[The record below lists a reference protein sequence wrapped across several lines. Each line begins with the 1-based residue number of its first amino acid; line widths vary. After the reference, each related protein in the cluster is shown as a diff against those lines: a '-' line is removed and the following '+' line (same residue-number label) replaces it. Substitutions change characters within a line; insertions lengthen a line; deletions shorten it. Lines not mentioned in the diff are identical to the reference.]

1 MNEHR
6 YGKIAFLKQARDH
19 CQVTTNSILGSD
31 IRGLVALNLDGTPVR
46 QKVEMVCCFL
56 VVESHPLIAAGVHAR
71 EMAIL
76 SLRSLLG
83 IRRHIDRTEQKKDEE
98 AIERGP

>member
-6 YGKIAFLKQARDH
+6 DGKIAFLKHARDH
-19 CQVTTNSILGSD
+19 CQMTTNSILGSG
-31 IRGLVALNLDGTPVR
+31 IRGLVALDLDGTPVR
-46 QKVEMVCCFL
+46 QKAEVVSCFL
-56 VVESHPLIAAGVHAR
+56 VVESHSLIAASVHAP

-83 IRRHIDRTEQKKDEE
+83 IRGHIDQTEQKKEEE
-98 AIERGP
+98 AIERRS